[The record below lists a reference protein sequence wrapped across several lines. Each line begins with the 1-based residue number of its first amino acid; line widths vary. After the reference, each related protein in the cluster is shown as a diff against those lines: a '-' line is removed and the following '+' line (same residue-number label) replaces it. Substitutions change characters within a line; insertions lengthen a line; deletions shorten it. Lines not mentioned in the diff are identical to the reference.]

1 MKISKW
7 WGPAIAWMALIFLVS
22 AQSQLPTPETRCMDL
37 LLENSAHAFEFAV
50 LGALLL
56 RALAAGGPPTWRV
69 FGLALLLAC
78 CYALSDEFHQRY
90 VPGRSADWLD
100 ILFDWLGAAL
110 GTYVMLRWRS
120 FRQRTTRF
128 PTSPFP

>member
-7 WGPAIAWMALIFLVS
+7 WGPAIVWMALIFLVS
-22 AQSQLPTPETRCMDL
+22 AQSQLPTPETRWLDL
-37 LLENSAHAFEFAV
+37 LLEKSAHTFEFAV

-56 RALAAGGPPTWRV
+56 RALAAGELPTRRAL
-69 FGLALLLAC
+69 GLAVFLAC

-100 ILFDWLGAAL
+100 ILFDWLGALL
-110 GTYVMLRWRS
+110 GTYLMLRWLS
-120 FRQRTTRF
+120 SRQRA
-128 PTSPFP
+128 PQSPNSPLS